1 MNPLPQNGLDPA
13 VMHQT
18 GDRQYLPTVHGA
30 PQRGKPLAAP
40 AAGLPLSVSAKSQ
53 AYEDNGFSHI
63 GGREPPPTECV
74 LQMLAPLLPSIP

>member
-1 MNPLPQNGLDPA
+1 MNPLPQDGLGPA

-53 AYEDNGFSHI
+53 AYEDNGFSHTCV
-63 GGREPPPTECV
+63 RQPQRPECV